1 MAKEEAKIARK
12 REMFEQRRLRIL
24 NAKART
30 MGLDVQ
36 TLDQQVA
43 ERQRQKLAE
52 KDADKYDRKSLEL
65 FDNSLSL
72 IVFSSF

>member
-12 REMFEQRRLRIL
+12 REQYEQRRQRIL
-24 NAKART
+24 NAKVRT

-43 ERQRQKLAE
+43 EKQRLKAQE
-52 KDADKYDRKSLEL
+52 KETDKFERKCHCSTACLQYL
-65 FDNSLSL
+65 LTRL
-72 IVFSSF
+72 

>member
-65 FDNSLSL
+65 FGNSLSL